1 MANKKINISL
11 GISADLNDFQKKIEK
26 LQSEFDQVKFSDL
39 SSEKISKVFDNI
51 QSRLKKLQELT
62 DKSPSLLGKTD
73 YKQAEKE
80 VGNLQTDISKLVR
93 EIQQL
98 DTASK
103 EGKLK
108 ILPKGEQER
117 LEKLNEATKKYLK
130 TLSQESK
137 RLEDL
142 EKKQNRLKQAKS
154 ALAQLEQT
162 KKSAK
167 SKTPVD
173 DRWLKGKNT
182 QLAKL
187 QETLA
192 VQKQTE
198 EAVQSVYKA
207 QGLKGKK
214 IGDTEVN
221 INGTITSLN
230 KIREEAGETATKIAE
245 MEQRIQQYISKSD
258 LSQLNQDIK
267 TQNDLIGKLEE
278 EIGNL
283 QTDNP
288 TTALKKLKTALEQAG
303 VSMEDI
309 GDLTKKE
316 DIEAWLNNLN
326 TSALEKFRNGL
337 QGVEKATGE
346 VQPELE
352 KMGKAVRDSA
362 DDFDAAERAA
372 QDLSTLKY
380 QLMDFFSVTGAIQLF
395 RRAIQS
401 AFETVK
407 ELDAAMTEIAVVS
420 DFSVNDMWAQLPRFT
435 EQANELGMA
444 IKDTYAATTLYVQ
457 QGLDLDKSMKL
468 ATETLKMAAV
478 AGMDAANATDAMTAA
493 LRGFNMEL
501 DETSAKRINDVY
513 SELAAITASDTQEIS
528 TAMTKTASIAH
539 SVNME
544 FETTAAFLAQGI
556 ETTRE
561 AAETIGTMLKTVIGR
576 FSEVKSLYTEGQ
588 LTGQDEE
595 GETIDVNKVQTALRA
610 AGISM
615 NEFLAGNEGLDQVFL
630 RLSQRWNDLDILTQ
644 RYIATQAAGSRQQS
658 RFIAI
663 MQDYAKTTELV
674 NAAYDSTGSGQRQ
687 FEKTLDSLAAK
698 LTKLKNAW
706 DQFTMGLANNE
717 IIGVA
722 VTLLTDLL
730 TAINGI
736 IDGISGGNGLIKSV
750 VTLGAAFAGLKAG
763 GAIIDKILRTGFIQR
778 KIDAFN
784 GNINS
789 SSTTTTNANSIVQT
803 RTFIQN
809 GKTSAKNWV
818 QGWKSAGGVGGK
830 KDFLVSSFSNSLNKV
845 GQSFSVFS
853 SDIEKNLQNQ
863 VYSGLG
869 DISKG
874 IDKKLLGKD
883 FSELNSLSAQLKLG
897 KISAEDF
904 QNQLVTWGVK
914 EQEAAKITKDYTNQI
929 ALQQEKMQSLSQTG
943 MALGMSFTILG
954 GVISSVIPGAEEF
967 GKVLQTVGA
976 ALMGISMALPV
987 VEKGITWLSGVSGVA
1002 SKTLNIYVAAF
1013 AAIVAAVVAIVSLI
1027 KKNSPEAQLEKASK
1041 ATEKAKEMA
1050 EGTAQAYDDLLSKKS
1065 EFDKLTTSLETLT
1078 QGTLEWRKA
1087 LAEANNEVINLQK
1100 EFPELEVSV
1109 DKATGQLKIDN
1120 WADVLEAQ
1128 AERVEATNKQLT
1140 MAQINE
1146 NNKRLELTKKGIRS
1160 DKELTPDEKASKQEA
1175 EKMKTESTNVA
1186 LISSLISKYQ
1196 TKANEGILQNLAE
1209 TIFKDMTYEVEVK
1222 DARANGSNKS
1232 KVNTA
1237 HKETRTSNVY
1247 ESKVNAEANKA
1258 VNSLSASQRKTKA
1271 EEVFGKDAIANM
1283 KDEEIKSALR
1293 DYEKGVAIENITK
1306 KVANLTPNQ
1315 QELLNRIQGT
1325 YTGTK
1330 SGWNTAKEKIFSDE
1344 DAKIIQDI
1352 LGLDNIQAVFDMAK
1366 SGTEAISANIK
1377 DIETQFNELGED
1389 YSGSFL
1395 DQFSADNL
1403 SNIAS
1408 QVDEMSIKNAKAYL
1422 DAYSEALDGVKK
1434 EDKARLDNYLSSID
1448 LSDAVQVFDAK
1459 EFMKN
1464 LGMDETQIEKFWAT
1478 ANAAVE
1484 PYITSLEQV
1493 QSLNERI
1500 SKLGEVR
1507 NLVENGEKTFSS
1519 SNKESLVSAGFA
1531 DSDFLQTGIDEWTYI
1546 GKDNNDLLRQINE
1559 KVAQIGEHIVGN
1571 LQDSVER
1578 GKAYGTIIENNDKL
1592 GKNLAT
1598 LAENGYEGTSFK
1610 SYELKGMAELLGIAV
1625 ENLSDEGIAKKLID
1639 AYNMYK
1645 NLGENE
1651 EAVRK
1656 ELVNNASRQYDLTG
1670 DFGTF
1675 TGDLTTDEQDKII
1688 TAQLNKYNGAME
1700 YYNKLVEEANYEGE
1714 HLSVQLA
1721 DQAIQLFKLQ
1731 NQYKKTAGSID
1742 NYKDVLLQGESAGTD
1757 YYNALATTKTEL
1769 STLFNVDKKLITD
1782 DFIQQYT
1789 QDIYNLAE
1797 GGEVGTQAFQN
1808 LWEAMKQ
1815 IKLDSMVEGLD
1826 FFIKDGKDVID
1837 DFSNWIEGLDPT
1849 IGIGT
1854 ELSTEGL
1861 ESGLVLLA
1869 QQAYNAGKDVQTAL
1883 APAIAMLEELTGT
1896 KINVQYEEEEFD
1908 SGGRYIS
1915 AKSME
1920 GLLAQGW
1927 HVGKGGKL
1935 VRTKAITA
1943 VSASKA
1949 GSPYDKFVAP
1959 SVSSSGKSSSS
1970 GSSGSSGSEKKES
1983 TWENPYDKLYN
1994 LTEEINEALRRREKL
2009 EKEYDRILERRGSTF
2024 RELRKNYNAQLQSL
2038 QKEIALQNQLRAGRL
2053 AQLNALSSE
2062 TYKGQDSDGN
2072 ELIKSFADWGVTKY
2086 GSYNPNTGLLKIDW
2100 DAIDAVK
2107 DENLGSA
2114 IEAYISRLEEL
2125 QGQIEDIDT
2134 QIEDFKDKVTE
2145 LQKEGMQ
2152 DYLDFEQKVYDA
2164 IVNQQ
2169 QQLIDN
2175 YQDLSDKINDSN
2187 SKILDSIQRSIDLQR
2202 QIRDNT
2208 KTEEDINEKE
2218 ARLAYL
2224 RQDTSNGNLLEIKQ
2238 LEEELADDRQN
2249 YEDNLIDQQLERL
2262 TQQNDDAQT
2271 ARERQI
2277 DLMQKQLDYAS
2288 KNGDFWNQ
2296 TYDLLTSAFTES
2308 GEINLASQVW
2318 ELLKKD
2324 EGWKG
2329 MSKFGQLNW
2338 QEEISKAILAAS
2350 HGYANWNMY
2359 KAKEIDKNLVT
2370 SNGISLHYNGSN
2382 WVDSKGNIYNGVDYD
2397 SKIGGFTYSGMTKA
2411 PTPSGGGS
2419 SSSSGGRGAFSIGSR
2434 VKADPNA
2441 IIYADSYGGGG
2452 GSQYYRNDPIYTILD
2467 ENNGYYLTRYH
2478 GVSGGYTGWFRKKD
2492 LTPYKTGGIADFT
2505 GPAWLDGTKSNP
2517 ELILNARDTENF
2529 IALKDIL
2536 SSIMDRKGLQ
2546 NNTQSVGD
2554 MYFNIDINVDEI
2566 SNDYDVE
2573 DLSKKI
2579 KQELTDSAMYRNVN
2593 LVNFIR

>member
-182 QLAKL
+182 QLAKKR
-187 QETLA
+187 ETLA
-192 VQKQTE
+192 IQEQTE
-198 EAVQSVYKA
+198 EAVKSIYKA

-221 INGTITSLN
+221 INGTVTSLN
-230 KIREEAGETATKIAE
+230 KIREEAGKTATEIVE
-245 MEQRIQQYISKSD
+245 MEQKIQQYISKSD
-258 LSQLNQDIK
+258 FSQLNQDIK
-267 TQNDLIGKLEE
+267 TQNDLIAKLEE
-278 EIGNL
+278 EIGKL
-283 QTDNP
+283 KTDNP
-288 TTALKKLKTALEQAG
+288 TTALKELKTALEQAG

-316 DIEAWLNNLN
+316 DIEAWLSNLN

-610 AGISM
+610 AGVSM

-674 NAAYDSTGSGQRQ
+674 NAAYNSTGSGQRQ
-687 FEKTLDSLAAK
+687 FEKTLDSLASK

-717 IIGVA
+717 IIGAA

-750 VTLGAAFAGLKAG
+750 ITLGAAFAGIQTG
-763 GAIIDKILRTGFIQR
+763 GAIMDKILRTGFIQR

-869 DISKG
+869 DISRG

-897 KISAEDF
+897 KISAGDF

-954 GVISSVIPGAEEF
+954 GVISSAIPEAEEF

-976 ALMGISMALPV
+976 ALMGISMALPA
-987 VEKGITWLSGVSGVA
+987 VEKGITWLSGVSGIA

-1027 KKNSPEAQLEKASK
+1027 KKNSPEAQLEKAFK

-1050 EGTAQAYDDLLSKKS
+1050 EGATQAYDDLLSKKS

-1087 LAEANNEVINLQK
+1087 LAEANNEVLNLQK

-1120 WADVLEAQ
+1120 WGDVLKAQ
-1128 AERVEATNKQLT
+1128 AERIEATNKQLA

-1146 NNKRLELTKKGIRS
+1146 NNAQLAVTKKNISNNSDLTAEQKVSQREVEQLKTETNNMALIDSIISKYKTDKNKDYLENFGELLTKEVTYDTYKYNSKGEKTISGEKTENVFEKTIKNRANKIINEKSTDEQKEYAEQIFGKEAVDNMKDSEEIKNAILNYEKANQVEKLTEKILSYSEEDQKAFQVLQGSFSGKVSDWGDGSDYLSLSNEQLKRFQEDLNLESTDAVNALLNAGRNQISDTIDKAARSFTNLGFNDNFIDQFSLDNLSSISSQISEMSNASAKEYLKAFNEAVNNTGLQKEEKKRLE
-1160 DKELTPDEKASKQEA
+1160 
-1175 EKMKTESTNVA
+1175 
-1186 LISSLISKYQ
+1186 
-1196 TKANEGILQNLAE
+1196 
-1209 TIFKDMTYEVEVK
+1209 
-1222 DARANGSNKS
+1222 
-1232 KVNTA
+1232 
-1237 HKETRTSNVY
+1237 
-1247 ESKVNAEANKA
+1247 
-1258 VNSLSASQRKTKA
+1258 
-1271 EEVFGKDAIANM
+1271 
-1283 KDEEIKSALR
+1283 
-1293 DYEKGVAIENITK
+1293 
-1306 KVANLTPNQ
+1306 
-1315 QELLNRIQGT
+1315 
-1325 YTGTK
+1325 
-1330 SGWNTAKEKIFSDE
+1330 
-1344 DAKIIQDI
+1344 
-1352 LGLDNIQAVFDMAK
+1352 
-1366 SGTEAISANIK
+1366 
-1377 DIETQFNELGED
+1377 
-1389 YSGSFL
+1389 
-1395 DQFSADNL
+1395 
-1403 SNIAS
+1403 
-1408 QVDEMSIKNAKAYL
+1408 
-1422 DAYSEALDGVKK
+1422 
-1434 EDKARLDNYLSSID
+1434 NYLSSID
-1448 LSDAVQVFDAK
+1448 LSDAVQVLDAK

-1464 LGMDETQIEKFWAT
+1464 LGMDETQIAKFWAA
-1478 ANAAVE
+1478 ANTAVE

-1559 KVAQIGEHIVGN
+1559 KVAQIGDHIVGN
-1571 LQDSVER
+1571 LQDSVKK
-1578 GKAYGTIIENNDKL
+1578 GKAYGTIIENNDEL

-1598 LAENGYEGTSFK
+1598 LAENGYEGTSFEPD
-1610 SYELKGMAELLGIAV
+1610 ELKKMAETLGIAV
-1625 ENLSDEGIAKKLID
+1625 DKLSDEGIAKKLID

-1656 ELVNNASRQYDLTG
+1656 ELINNASRQYDLTG
-1670 DFGTF
+1670 NFGTF
-1675 TGDLTTDEQDKII
+1675 TGDLNSEEQEEIM

-1700 YYNKLVEEANYEGE
+1700 YYNQLKEKAGIDSDKFNLK
-1714 HLSVQLA
+1714 LA
-1721 DQAIQLFKLQ
+1721 DEAIQLFKLRK
-1731 NQYKKTAGSID
+1731 QYDKTAESID
-1742 NYKDVLLQGESAGTD
+1742 GYRDALLQGKSAGTD
-1757 YYNALATTKTEL
+1757 YYNALATAKTDL
-1769 STLFNVDKKLITD
+1769 STLFNVDKELITK

-1808 LWEAMKQ
+1808 LQLAFNNLKMDDLKQKVIEAGGQVSSLAKW
-1815 IKLDSMVEGLD
+1815 
-1826 FFIKDGKDVID
+1826 ID
-1837 DFSNWIEGLDPT
+1837 ELKPT
-1849 IGIGT
+1849 
-1854 ELSTEGL
+1854 L
-1861 ESGLVLLA
+1861 E
-1869 QQAYNAGKDVQTAL
+1869 VQTLLDNSALVAGLQQIAVVASRNGQLASEAL
-1883 APAIAMLEELTGT
+1883 APVLKSLEILTGT
-1896 KINVQYEEEEFD
+1896 KISVNYDTSDTKTATNQNEINKY
-1908 SGGRYIS
+1908 
-1915 AKSME
+1915 
-1920 GLLAQGW
+1920 LAQGYSILQQ
-1927 HVGKGGKL
+1927 GFMGGQTY
-1935 VRTKAITA
+1935 TKMGRLKSISYT
-1943 VSASKA
+1943 
-1949 GSPYDKFVAP
+1949 
-1959 SVSSSGKSSSS
+1959 SSTTGGGNLSDFTLPDRSTTGSS

-2100 DAIDAVK
+2100 DAIDSVK
-2107 DENLGSA
+2107 DENLGGA

-2169 QQLIDN
+2169 QQLIDD

-2382 WVDSKGNIYNGVDYD
+2382 WVDSKGNVYNGVDYD

-2452 GSQYYRNDPIYTILD
+2452 GSQYYKNDPIYTILD

-2573 DLSKKI
+2573 NLSKKI
-2579 KQELTDSAMYRNVN
+2579 KQELADSAMYRNVN

>member
-1 MANKKINISL
+1 MADKKINISL

-80 VGNLQTDISKLVR
+80 VGNLQADISKLAR

-142 EKKQNRLKQAKS
+142 EKKQNRLKQAQS

-192 VQKQTE
+192 AQKQTE
-198 EAVQSVYKA
+198 EAVQSIYKA

-230 KIREEAGETATKIAE
+230 KIREKAGETATKIVE
-245 MEQRIQQYISKSD
+245 MEQKIQQYISKSD
-258 LSQLNQDIK
+258 FNQLNQDIK
-267 TQNDLIGKLEE
+267 TQKDLIAKLKE

-303 VSMEDI
+303 ISMEDI

-316 DIEAWLNNLN
+316 DIEAWLSNLN

-337 QGVEKATGE
+337 QGVEKATKE

-352 KMGKAVRDSA
+352 KMGKSVRDSA

-401 AFETVK
+401 ALETVK

-717 IIGVA
+717 IIGAA

-750 VTLGAAFAGLKAG
+750 VTLGAAFAGIQAG
-763 GAIIDKILRTGFIQR
+763 GAIMDKILRTGFIQR

-853 SDIEKNLQNQ
+853 SDMERNLQDQ

-929 ALQQEKMQSLSQTG
+929 ALQQEKMQSLSHTG
-943 MALGMSFTILG
+943 TALGMSFTILG

-987 VEKGITWLSGVSGVA
+987 IEKGITWLSGVLDVVP
-1002 SKTLNIYVAAF
+1002 KTLNIYVAAF

-1050 EGTAQAYDDLLSKKS
+1050 EGASKAYDDLVNKKS
-1065 EFDKLTTSLETLT
+1065 EFDKLNSSLEGLT
-1078 QGTLEWRKA
+1078 QGSLEWKKVLLEINNEILNLKSQFPDLEIAIDKVTGRMSVSNWGDILKKQQEYLQSAQDNLIMTTLEQAKGQLEIDNREIDKNKNLTEEQKKNQKAQKQVSYELSNAIQLKSLSDEKNNRAVSNFANLALQDNLYNKSDNSPYSILEKYKSEGRSELKEKYNTASKRKA
-1087 LAEANNEVINLQK
+1087 RYEELFGIGTAEGKSNAEIKEALINQSVMEKYRNQTEKISKLSDNNQALVSAFSGDYTLRPEEMQKLFETPLSEYDKNSLAEALGITPQQIQGMMETARIEIFKGKKTLYKSFTDKNLDTDWLNGFGYSVIQSLGKQISEMASEEAK
-1100 EFPELEVSV
+1100 EYLG
-1109 DKATGQLKIDN
+1109 TLKDLSN
-1120 WADVLEAQ
+1120 D
-1128 AERVEATNKQLT
+1128 
-1140 MAQINE
+1140 
-1146 NNKRLELTKKGIRS
+1146 ELTFMGTLDLS
-1160 DKELTPDEKASKQEA
+1160 NMS
-1175 EKMKTESTNVA
+1175 N
-1186 LISSLISKYQ
+1186 LIDGMEYLQSL
-1196 TKANEGILQNLAE
+1196 G
-1209 TIFKDMTYEVEVK
+1209 
-1222 DARANGSNKS
+1222 KS
-1232 KVNTA
+1232 
-1237 HKETRTSNVY
+1237 
-1247 ESKVNAEANKA
+1247 
-1258 VNSLSASQRKTKA
+1258 
-1271 EEVFGKDAIANM
+1271 
-1283 KDEEIKSALR
+1283 DEEIKSWWDTAI
-1293 DYEKGVAIENITK
+1293 KG
-1306 KVANLTPNQ
+1306 AN
-1315 QELLNRIQGT
+1315 
-1325 YTGTK
+1325 
-1330 SGWNTAKEKIFSDE
+1330 
-1344 DAKIIQDI
+1344 
-1352 LGLDNIQAVFDMAK
+1352 
-1366 SGTEAISANIK
+1366 
-1377 DIETQFNELGED
+1377 
-1389 YSGSFL
+1389 
-1395 DQFSADNL
+1395 
-1403 SNIAS
+1403 
-1408 QVDEMSIKNAKAYL
+1408 
-1422 DAYSEALDGVKK
+1422 
-1434 EDKARLDNYLSSID
+1434 
-1448 LSDAVQVFDAK
+1448 
-1459 EFMKN
+1459 
-1464 LGMDETQIEKFWAT
+1464 
-1478 ANAAVE
+1478 
-1484 PYITSLEQV
+1484 
-1493 QSLNERI
+1493 
-1500 SKLGEVR
+1500 
-1507 NLVENGEKTFSS
+1507 
-1519 SNKESLVSAGFA
+1519 
-1531 DSDFLQTGIDEWTYI
+1531 TYI
-1546 GKDNNDLLRQINE
+1546 
-1559 KVAQIGEHIVGN
+1559 
-1571 LQDSVER
+1571 
-1578 GKAYGTIIENNDKL
+1578 
-1592 GKNLAT
+1592 
-1598 LAENGYEGTSFK
+1598 K
-1610 SYELKGMAELLGIAV
+1610 S
-1625 ENLSDEGIAKKLID
+1625 
-1639 AYNMYK
+1639 
-1645 NLGENE
+1645 
-1651 EAVRK
+1651 
-1656 ELVNNASRQYDLTG
+1656 
-1670 DFGTF
+1670 
-1675 TGDLTTDEQDKII
+1675 
-1688 TAQLNKYNGAME
+1688 
-1700 YYNKLVEEANYEGE
+1700 VEEASTVTDKLHAKLASADEVESRFTEGSASSE
-1714 HLSVQLA
+1714 DAQAAMQAGVELEGYLSRTANGWQLSEEKA
-1721 DQAIQLFKLQ
+1721 KEASQAIKKNAAEQAQAVKESTEQQIESYEKLV
-1731 NQYKKTAGSID
+1731 GD
-1742 NYKDVLLQGESAGTD
+1742 NNT
-1757 YYNALATTKTEL
+1757 
-1769 STLFNVDKKLITD
+1769 
-1782 DFIQQYT
+1782 
-1789 QDIYNLAE
+1789 
-1797 GGEVGTQAFQN
+1797 EVGILSSF
-1808 LWEAMKQ
+1808 
-1815 IKLDSMVEGLD
+1815 D
-1826 FFIKDGKDVID
+1826 KDK
-1837 DFSNWIEGLDPT
+1837 
-1849 IGIGT
+1849 GT
-1854 ELSTEGL
+1854 Y
-1861 ESGLVLLA
+1861 ESGEIT
-1869 QQAYNAGKDVQTAL
+1869 DVQTATKVANELGL
-1883 APAIAMLEELTGT
+1883 AVQGEKETTEEFIARTQEAYENVASMLNNSSSILQTVTQEAAYASAVSMTAAEAYNSVSNEKGLSVEDKKTVEWAAQNEAVEAGADLSNLQAMQT
-1896 KINVQYEEEEFD
+1896 YLQANNEALKENSEITAMVASQNAKMNLGLGEIMSSYEEWTGLIDESTGLIKVGSVEDAAAFNKLKASANKMLNTSVD
-1908 SGGRYIS
+1908 LSSSFWDNAENITALKEAAEGSEKALGKLQKAAAIDYLQQIDLSGFSKETADLAKAEIQSFTDYLNSIELPKLEVGDTLDDKTFIQKFNDMASVANMSSQQIQEAVKAMGFS
-1915 AKSME
+1915 AKITYAE
-1920 GLLAQGW
+1920 DTRKVPILTTRKTVTKRNLLLGATEWEEQTWQSGEKE
-1927 HVGKGGKL
+1927 VKGKFPVIETL
-1935 VRTKAITA
+1935 T
-1943 VSASKA
+1943 
-1949 GSPYDKFVAP
+1949 
-1959 SVSSSGKSSSS
+1959 SS
-1970 GSSGSSGSEKKES
+1970 GSSGGGISVSNQNSGASNASKGSTGGSSSEKKEP

-2062 TYKGQDSDGN
+2062 TYKGQDSEGN

-2100 DAIDAVK
+2100 DAIDSVK

-2169 QQLIDN
+2169 QQLIDD
-2175 YQDLSDKINDSN
+2175 YQDLSDKINNSN

-2382 WVDSKGNIYNGVDYD
+2382 WVDSKGNVYNGVDYD

-2419 SSSSGGRGAFSIGSR
+2419 SSGSGGSGAFSIGSR

-2452 GSQYYRNDPIYTILD
+2452 GSQYYKNDPIYTILD

-2573 DLSKKI
+2573 NLSKKI

>member
-1 MANKKINISL
+1 MADKKINISL

-162 KKSAK
+162 KKSAE
-167 SKTPVD
+167 SKKPVD
-173 DRWLKGKNT
+173 DRWLKGKKT

-187 QETLA
+187 QETSA
-192 VQKQTE
+192 TQKQTE
-198 EAVQSVYKA
+198 EAVQSIYKA

-221 INGTITSLN
+221 INGTVTSLN
-230 KIREEAGETATKIAE
+230 KIREEAGKTATEIAE

-258 LSQLNQDIK
+258 LNQLNQDIQ
-267 TQNDLIGKLEE
+267 TQKDLIAKLKE

-303 VSMEDI
+303 ISMEDI

-337 QGVEKATGE
+337 QGVEKATKE

-352 KMGKAVRDSA
+352 KMGKSVRDSA

-372 QDLSTLKY
+372 QDFSTLKY

-401 AFETVK
+401 ALETVK

-674 NAAYDSTGSGQRQ
+674 NAAYNSTGSGQRQ

-717 IIGVA
+717 IIGAA

-750 VTLGAAFAGLKAG
+750 VTLGAAFVGLRAGST
-763 GAIIDKILRTGFIQR
+763 IIDKILRTGFIQR

-784 GNINS
+784 GNISS
-789 SSTTTTNANSIVQT
+789 SSTSTTTANNIVQT
-803 RTFIQN
+803 RSFIQN

-853 SDIEKNLQNQ
+853 SDMERNLQDQ

-929 ALQQEKMQSLSQTG
+929 ALQQEKMQSLSHTG
-943 MALGMSFTILG
+943 IALGMSFTILG

-987 VEKGITWLSGVSGVA
+987 VEKGITWLSGVLDVA
-1002 SKTLNIYVAAF
+1002 PKTLNIYVAAF
-1013 AAIVAAVVAIVSLI
+1013 AAIVAAAVAIVSLI

-1050 EGTAQAYDDLLSKKS
+1050 EGATQAYDDLLSKKS

-1146 NNKRLELTKKGIRS
+1146 NNAQLAVTKKNISNNNDLTAEQKVSQREVEQLKTEANNMALIDSIIGKYKTDKNEDYLGNFGELLTKKVTYDTYKYNSKGEKTIS
-1160 DKELTPDEKASKQEA
+1160 GEKTENIFEKAIK
-1175 EKMKTESTNVA
+1175 N
-1186 LISSLISKYQ
+1186 
-1196 TKANEGILQNLAE
+1196 KANKVINEKSADEQKQYAE
-1209 TIFKDMTYEVEVK
+1209 QI
-1222 DARANGSNKS
+1222 
-1232 KVNTA
+1232 
-1237 HKETRTSNVY
+1237 
-1247 ESKVNAEANKA
+1247 
-1258 VNSLSASQRKTKA
+1258 
-1271 EEVFGKDAIANM
+1271 FGKDAVDNM
-1283 KDEEIKSALR
+1283 KDSEEIKNAILN
-1293 DYEKGVAIENITK
+1293 YEKANQVEKLTEKILSYSEEDQKAFQVLQGSFSGKVSDWDSSDYLSLSDEQLKRFQEDLNLENTDA
-1306 KVANLTPNQ
+1306 VNA
-1315 QELLNRIQGT
+1315 LLNAGRNQI
-1325 YTGTK
+1325 
-1330 SGWNTAKEKIFSDE
+1330 SDTI
-1344 DAKIIQDI
+1344 DKATRSFTN
-1352 LGLDNIQAVFDMAK
+1352 LGFDDNFI
-1366 SGTEAISANIK
+1366 
-1377 DIETQFNELGED
+1377 
-1389 YSGSFL
+1389 
-1395 DQFSADNL
+1395 DQFSLDNL
-1403 SNIAS
+1403 SSISS
-1408 QVDEMSIKNAKAYL
+1408 QISEMSNASAKEYLKAFN
-1422 DAYSEALDGVKK
+1422 EAINNTGLQKEEKK
-1434 EDKARLDNYLSSID
+1434 RLENYLSSID
-1448 LSDAVQVFDAK
+1448 LSDAVQVLDAK

-1464 LGMDETQIEKFWAT
+1464 LGMDESQIAKFWAS
-1478 ANAAVE
+1478 ANTAVE

-1531 DSDFLQTGIDEWTYI
+1531 DTDFLQTGIDEWTYV
-1546 GKDNNDLLRQINE
+1546 GKDSNDLLRQINE
-1559 KVAQIGEHIVGN
+1559 KVAQIGDHIVGN
-1571 LQDSVER
+1571 LQDSVEK
-1578 GKAYGTIIENNDKL
+1578 GKAYGTIIENNDEL

-1598 LAENGYEGTSFK
+1598 LAENGYEGTSFEPD
-1610 SYELKGMAELLGIAV
+1610 ELEKMAETLGIAV
-1625 ENLSDEGIAKKLID
+1625 DKLSDEGIANKLID

-1670 DFGTF
+1670 NFGTF
-1675 TGDLTTDEQDKII
+1675 TGDLNPEEQKEIM

-1700 YYNKLVEEANYEGE
+1700 YYNQLKEKAGIDSDKLN
-1714 HLSVQLA
+1714 LKLA
-1721 DQAIQLFKLQ
+1721 DEAIQLFKLRK
-1731 NQYKKTAGSID
+1731 QYDKTAESID
-1742 NYKDVLLQGESAGTD
+1742 GYRDALLQGKSAGTD
-1757 YYNALATTKTEL
+1757 YYNALATAKTDL

-1808 LWEAMKQ
+1808 LQLAFNNLKMDDLKQKVTEAGGQVSSLAKW
-1815 IKLDSMVEGLD
+1815 
-1826 FFIKDGKDVID
+1826 ID
-1837 DFSNWIEGLDPT
+1837 ELKPT
-1849 IGIGT
+1849 
-1854 ELSTEGL
+1854 L
-1861 ESGLVLLA
+1861 E
-1869 QQAYNAGKDVQTAL
+1869 VQTLLDNSALVAGLQQIAVVASRNGQLASEAL
-1883 APAIAMLEELTGT
+1883 APVLKSLEILTGT
-1896 KINVQYEEEEFD
+1896 KISVNYDTSDTKTATNQNEINKY
-1908 SGGRYIS
+1908 
-1915 AKSME
+1915 
-1920 GLLAQGW
+1920 LAQGYSILQQ
-1927 HVGKGGKL
+1927 GFMGGQTY
-1935 VRTKAITA
+1935 TKMGRLKSISYT
-1943 VSASKA
+1943 
-1949 GSPYDKFVAP
+1949 
-1959 SVSSSGKSSSS
+1959 SSTTGGGNLSDFTLPDRSTTGSS

-2062 TYKGQDSDGN
+2062 TYKGQDSEGN

-2100 DAIDAVK
+2100 NAIDAVK

-2169 QQLIDN
+2169 QQLIDE

-2218 ARLAYL
+2218 ARLTYL

-2419 SSSSGGRGAFSIGSR
+2419 SSGSSGSGAFSIGSR

-2573 DLSKKI
+2573 NLSKKI

>member
-1 MANKKINISL
+1 MADKKINISL

-26 LQSEFDQVKFSDL
+26 LQSEFDKVKFSDL

-51 QSRLKKLQELT
+51 QTRLKKLQELT

-98 DTASK
+98 DAASK

-142 EKKQNRLKQAKS
+142 EKKQNRLKQTQS
-154 ALAQLEQT
+154 ALAQLERT

-167 SKTPVD
+167 SKKEVAD
-173 DRWLKGKNT
+173 SYLKGLNT
-182 QLAKL
+182 QLAKK

-192 VQKQTE
+192 AQKQTE
-198 EAVQSVYKA
+198 EAVQSIYKA

-214 IGDTEVN
+214 VGDTEVN
-221 INGTITSLN
+221 INGTVTSLN
-230 KIREEAGETATKIAE
+230 QIRKEAGKTATEIAA
-245 MEQRIQQYISKSD
+245 MEQKIQQYISKSD
-258 LSQLNQDIK
+258 FNQLNQDIQAQK
-267 TQNDLIGKLEE
+267 DLIVKLEE
-278 EIGNL
+278 EIGKL

-288 TTALKKLKTALEQAG
+288 TTALKKLKTALQQAG

-316 DIEAWLNNLN
+316 DIEAWLSNLN
-326 TSALEKFRNGL
+326 TSALEKFRSGL

-352 KMGKAVRDSA
+352 KMGQSVRDSA

-395 RRAIQS
+395 RRVIQS

-407 ELDAAMTEIAVVS
+407 ELDAAMTKIAVVS
-420 DFSVNDMWAQLPRFT
+420 DFSVNDMWGQLPRFT

-501 DETSAKRINDVY
+501 DETSAQRVNDVY

-630 RLSQRWNDLDILTQ
+630 RLSKRWNDLDILTQ

-674 NAAYDSTGSGQRQ
+674 NAAYNSTGSGQKQ
-687 FEKTLDSLAAK
+687 FEKTLDSLASK

-717 IIGVA
+717 IIGAA
-722 VTLLTDLL
+722 VTLLTGLL

-784 GNINS
+784 GNISS
-789 SSTTTTNANSIVQT
+789 SSTSTTTANSIVQT
-803 RTFIQN
+803 RSFIQN
-809 GKTSAKNWV
+809 GKASAKNWI
-818 QGWKSAGGVGGK
+818 QGWKSAGGAGGK

-853 SDIEKNLQNQ
+853 TNMEEDLLKQ
-863 VYSGLG
+863 VYS
-869 DISKG
+869 SKG
-874 IDKKLLGKD
+874 LSYSMADDKVLKSD
-883 FSELNSLSAQLKLG
+883 FSKINSLSAQLKLG
-897 KISAEDF
+897 KINAEDF
-904 QNQLVTWGVK
+904 SNQLRIWGVS
-914 EQEAAKITKDYTNQI
+914 EQDAMKITEDYTNQI
-929 ALQQEKMQSLSQTG
+929 ATQQEKMQSLSQTG

-976 ALMGISMALPV
+976 ALVGISMALPA
-987 VEKGITWLSGVSGVA
+987 VEKGITWLSGVLNVA
-1002 SKTLNIYVAAF
+1002 PKTLNIYVAAF
-1013 AAIVAAVVAIVSLI
+1013 AAAVAAVIAIVALI

-1050 EGTAQAYDDLLSKKS
+1050 EGASKAYDDLLSKKT
-1065 EFDKLTTSLETLT
+1065 EFDKLITSLETLT

-1087 LAEANNEVINLQK
+1087 LAEANNEVISLQK
-1100 EFPELEVSV
+1100 EFPELKVSV

-1128 AERVEATNKQLT
+1128 TERVEATNKQLT

-1146 NNKRLELTKKGIRS
+1146 NNKQLEITKKDIRS
-1160 DKELTPDEKASKQEA
+1160 DKELTSEEKTKKEEA
-1175 EKMKTESTNVA
+1175 EKLKTESTNVA

-1196 TKANEGILQNLAE
+1196 TEANKDILQNLAE
-1209 TIFKDMTYEVEVK
+1209 TIFKDITYKVEVK
-1222 DARANGSNKS
+1222 DTIS
-1232 KVNTA
+1232 KGNNTTPVNTT

-1247 ESKVNAEANKA
+1247 EKKVNADANKA
-1258 VNSLSASQRKTKA
+1258 VNSLSTSQRKTKA
-1271 EEVFGKDAIANM
+1271 EELFGKDAVANM
-1283 KDEEIKSALR
+1283 KDDEIKDALK
-1293 DYEKGVAIENITK
+1293 DYEKGIAIEKITK
-1306 KVANLTPNQ
+1306 QVANLTPDQ

-1330 SGWNTAKEKIFSDE
+1330 SDWSTAKEKTFSDE
-1344 DAKIIQDI
+1344 DAKVIQDI
-1352 LGLDNIQAVFDMAK
+1352 LGLDNTQAVLDMAK
-1366 SGTEAISANIK
+1366 NGTEAISTNIAN
-1377 DIETQFNELGED
+1377 IETQFEKIGED
-1389 YSGSFL
+1389 YTGSFL

-1408 QVDEMSIKNAKAYL
+1408 QVDEMSTKNTRAYL
-1422 DAYSEALDGVKK
+1422 DAYSEALDGVKE
-1434 EDKARLDNYLSSID
+1434 EDRARLDNYLSSID
-1448 LSDAVQVFDAK
+1448 LSDAVQVLDAK

-1478 ANAAVE
+1478 ANAAVK

-1507 NLVENGEKTFSS
+1507 SLVENGEKTFSS

-1531 DSDFLQTGIDEWTYI
+1531 DTDFLQTGIDEWTYI

-1559 KVAQIGEHIVGN
+1559 KVAQIGGHIVEN
-1571 LQDSVER
+1571 LQNSVKKGEEYKKKIDADED
-1578 GKAYGTIIENNDKL
+1578 GSTAKDLKL
-1592 GKNLAT
+1592 
-1598 LAENGYEGTSFK
+1598 LAENGYSGVNYDRKKLEELATTLNIATEG
-1610 SYELKGMAELLGIAV
+1610 
-1625 ENLSDEGIAKKLID
+1625 LSEEGIANKLID
-1639 AYNMYK
+1639 AYNMVA
-1645 NLGENE
+1645 NLADNKD
-1651 EAVRK
+1651 AVKK

-1670 DFGTF
+1670 DFGTY
-1675 TGDLTTDEQDKII
+1675 TGNLTTEEQEDIMK
-1688 TAQLNKYNGAME
+1688 AQLIKNTGAME
-1700 YYNKLVEEANYEGE
+1700 LYNKLKAETNDTSKKLNVE
-1714 HLSVQLA
+1714 LA
-1721 DQAIQLFKLQ
+1721 DEAIQLVKLTDR
-1731 NQYKKTAGSID
+1731 YKVATKKVEDYRDI
-1742 NYKDVLLQGESAGTD
+1742 LIQGESAGTD
-1757 YYNALATTKTEL
+1757 FFAALDNAKSDL
-1769 STLFNVDKKLITD
+1769 STLFNVDKELITE
-1782 DFIQQYT
+1782 DFIQQYA
-1789 QDIYNLAE
+1789 QDIYDLAE

-1808 LWEAMKQ
+1808 LWEAIKQ
-1815 IKLDSMVEGLD
+1815 IKLDSIVEGLD
-1826 FFIKDGKDVID
+1826 FFIEDNKGIID

-1861 ESGLVLLA
+1861 ESGLTLLA
-1869 QQAYNAGKDVQTAL
+1869 QQAYNVGKDVQTAL
-1883 APAIAMLEELTGT
+1883 APVIARLEELTGT
-1896 KINVQYEEEEFD
+1896 KIDIQYEEEEFD

-1935 VRTKAITA
+1935 VRTKAIA
-1943 VSASKA
+1943 AISASKA
-1949 GSPYDKFVAP
+1949 GSPYDKFVVP
-1959 SVSSSGKSSSS
+1959 SRSSSDKGSAG
-1970 GSSGSSGSEKKES
+1970 GSSSEKKES

-2053 AQLNALSSE
+2053 AQLNTLSSE

-2100 DAIDAVK
+2100 DAIDDVK

-2169 QQLIDN
+2169 QQLIDD

-2208 KTEEDINEKE
+2208 QTEEDINEKE
-2218 ARLAYL
+2218 ARLVYL

-2296 TYDLLTSAFTES
+2296 TYEL
-2308 GEINLASQVW
+2308 LASGFSADGNLNQASQLW
-2318 ELLKKD
+2318 NLLQKD

-2350 HGYANWNMY
+2350 QGYANWNMY

-2370 SNGISLHYNGSN
+2370 SDGLSLHYNGSN
-2382 WVDSKGNIYNGVDYD
+2382 WVDNKGNIYSGVDYD

-2419 SSSSGGRGAFSIGSR
+2419 SSGSGGSGAFSIGSR
-2434 VKADPNA
+2434 VKADPDA

-2452 GSQYYRNDPIYTILD
+2452 GSQYYKNDPIYTILD

-2478 GVSGGYTGWFRKKD
+2478 GVSSGYTGWFRKKD
-2492 LTPYKTGGIADFT
+2492 LTAYKTGGIADFT

-2554 MYFNIDINVDEI
+2554 MYFNIDINIDKL

>member
-1 MANKKINISL
+1 MADKKINISL

-142 EKKQNRLKQAKS
+142 EKKQNRLKQAQS
-154 ALAQLEQT
+154 ALTQLEQT
-162 KKSAK
+162 KKSAE
-167 SKTPVD
+167 SKKPVD
-173 DRWLKGKNT
+173 DRWLKGKKT
-182 QLAKL
+182 QLAKM
-187 QETLA
+187 QETSA
-192 VQKQTE
+192 AQKQTE
-198 EAVQSVYKA
+198 EAVQSIYKA

-221 INGTITSLN
+221 INGTVTSLN
-230 KIREEAGETATKIAE
+230 KIREEAGKTATEIAE

-258 LSQLNQDIK
+258 LNQLNQDIQ
-267 TQNDLIGKLEE
+267 TQKDLIAKLKE

-303 VSMEDI
+303 ISMEDI

-337 QGVEKATGE
+337 QGVEKATKE

-352 KMGKAVRDSA
+352 KMGKSVRDSA

-372 QDLSTLKY
+372 QDFSTLKY

-401 AFETVK
+401 ALETVK

-717 IIGVA
+717 IIGAA
-722 VTLLTDLL
+722 VTLLTELL

-750 VTLGAAFAGLKAG
+750 VTLGAAFAGLRAG
-763 GAIIDKILRTGFIQR
+763 NAIIDKILRTGFIQR

-784 GNINS
+784 GNISS
-789 SSTTTTNANSIVQT
+789 SSTSTTTANSIVQT
-803 RTFIQN
+803 RSFIQN

-853 SDIEKNLQNQ
+853 SDMEKNLQNQ

-869 DISKG
+869 DISRG

-883 FSELNSLSAQLKLG
+883 FSELNSLSTQLKLG

-929 ALQQEKMQSLSQTG
+929 ALQQEKMQSLSHTG
-943 MALGMSFTILG
+943 TALGMSFTILG
-954 GVISSVIPGAEEF
+954 GVISSVIPGAEEL

-976 ALMGISMALPV
+976 ALMGISMVLPV

-1013 AAIVAAVVAIVSLI
+1013 AAIVAAVVTIVSLI

-1050 EGTAQAYDDLLSKKS
+1050 EGASKAYDDLVNKKS
-1065 EFDKLTTSLETLT
+1065 EFDKLNSSLEGLTQGSLEWKKVLLEINNEILNLKSQFPDLEIAIDEVTGRMSVSNWGDILKKQQEYLQSAQDNLIMTTLEQAKDQLEIDNREIDKNKNLTEEQKKNQKAQKQVSYELSNAIQLKSLSGEKDNRAVSNFANLALQDNLYNKSNNSPYSILEKYKSEGRSELKEKYNTASKRKARYEELFGIGTAEGKSNAEIKEALINQSVMEKYRNQTEKISKLSDNNQALVSAFSGDYTLRPEEMQKLFETPLSEYDKNSLAEALGITPQQIQGMMETARIEIFKGKKTLYKSFTDKNLDTDWLNGFGYSVIQSLGKQISEMASEEAKEYLETLKDLSNDDLT
-1078 QGTLEWRKA
+1078 FMGTLD
-1087 LAEANNEVINLQK
+1087 LSNMSNL
-1100 EFPELEVSV
+1100 
-1109 DKATGQLKIDN
+1109 IDGMEY
-1120 WADVLEAQ
+1120 LQ
-1128 AERVEATNKQLT
+1128 
-1140 MAQINE
+1140 
-1146 NNKRLELTKKGIRS
+1146 
-1160 DKELTPDEKASKQEA
+1160 
-1175 EKMKTESTNVA
+1175 
-1186 LISSLISKYQ
+1186 SL
-1196 TKANEGILQNLAE
+1196 G
-1209 TIFKDMTYEVEVK
+1209 
-1222 DARANGSNKS
+1222 KS
-1232 KVNTA
+1232 
-1237 HKETRTSNVY
+1237 
-1247 ESKVNAEANKA
+1247 
-1258 VNSLSASQRKTKA
+1258 
-1271 EEVFGKDAIANM
+1271 
-1283 KDEEIKSALR
+1283 DEEIKSWWDTAIKGANTYIKSVEEASTVTDKLHAKLASADEVESR
-1293 DYEKGVAIENITK
+1293 FTEGSASSEDAQAAMQAGVELEGYLSRTANGWQLSEEKAKEASQAIKKNAAEQAQAVKESTEQQIESYKKLVGDNNTEVGILSSFDKDKGTYESGEITDVQTAT
-1306 KVANLTPNQ
+1306 KVAN
-1315 QELLNRIQGT
+1315 ELGLAVQGEKETTEEFIARIQEAYGNIVSMLNNSSSILQAIT
-1325 YTGTK
+1325 QEAAYASAVAMTAAEAYGALYDKDGLSEEDKTTIVWAAQNEAVEAGADLTDLQAMQTLLEENNNRLKENKDIAAAVTSQNAKMNIGLEEIIDSYSDWTPLIDESTGLIK
-1330 SGWNTAKEKIFSDE
+1330 VGAVE
-1344 DAKIIQDI
+1344 DA
-1352 LGLDNIQAVFDMAK
+1352 AA
-1366 SGTEAISANIK
+1366 
-1377 DIETQFNELGED
+1377 FNKLKT
-1389 YSGSFL
+1389 SVNKML
-1395 DQFSADNL
+1395 NT
-1403 SNIAS
+1403 
-1408 QVDEMSIKNAKAYL
+1408 
-1422 DAYSEALDGVKK
+1422 
-1434 EDKARLDNYLSSID
+1434 SID
-1448 LSDAVQVFDAK
+1448 LSDSFWDNA
-1459 EFMKN
+1459 ENISN
-1464 LGMDETQIEKFWAT
+1464 LKAAAEGSIEALGRLQKA
-1478 ANAAVE
+1478 AAVD
-1484 PYITSLEQV
+1484 Y
-1493 QSLNERI
+1493 
-1500 SKLGEVR
+1500 
-1507 NLVENGEKTFSS
+1507 
-1519 SNKESLVSAGFA
+1519 
-1531 DSDFLQTGIDEWTYI
+1531 LQ
-1546 GKDNNDLLRQINE
+1546 
-1559 KVAQIGEHIVGN
+1559 
-1571 LQDSVER
+1571 
-1578 GKAYGTIIENNDKL
+1578 
-1592 GKNLAT
+1592 
-1598 LAENGYEGTSFK
+1598 
-1610 SYELKGMAELLGIAV
+1610 
-1625 ENLSDEGIAKKLID
+1625 
-1639 AYNMYK
+1639 
-1645 NLGENE
+1645 
-1651 EAVRK
+1651 
-1656 ELVNNASRQYDLTG
+1656 
-1670 DFGTF
+1670 
-1675 TGDLTTDEQDKII
+1675 
-1688 TAQLNKYNGAME
+1688 QLN
-1700 YYNKLVEEANYEGE
+1700 
-1714 HLSVQLA
+1714 
-1721 DQAIQLFKLQ
+1721 
-1731 NQYKKTAGSID
+1731 
-1742 NYKDVLLQGESAGTD
+1742 
-1757 YYNALATTKTEL
+1757 
-1769 STLFNVDKKLITD
+1769 
-1782 DFIQQYT
+1782 
-1789 QDIYNLAE
+1789 
-1797 GGEVGTQAFQN
+1797 
-1808 LWEAMKQ
+1808 
-1815 IKLDSMVEGLD
+1815 
-1826 FFIKDGKDVID
+1826 
-1837 DFSNWIEGLDPT
+1837 FSNY
-1849 IGIGT
+1849 GT
-1854 ELSTEGL
+1854 ELKAEA
-1861 ESGLVLLA
+1861 ESGVQSFIDYLNSIELPKLEVGQILDDETFINKFNEMARIANLDSQQIQEAAKAMGFNVEFTMAKQTRKIPKITTTKKVTKRNLLGMA
-1869 QQAYNAGKDVQTAL
+1869 TEWEESSKITGYDSVTDEFPVVKTLTAS
-1883 APAIAMLEELTGT
+1883 G
-1896 KINVQYEEEEFD
+1896 
-1908 SGGRYIS
+1908 SGGGGIS
-1915 AKSME
+1915 TTNSTNA
-1920 GLLAQGW
+1920 
-1927 HVGKGGKL
+1927 
-1935 VRTKAITA
+1935 
-1943 VSASKA
+1943 AST
-1949 GSPYDKFVAP
+1949 
-1959 SVSSSGKSSSS
+1959 
-1970 GSSGSSGSEKKES
+1970 GSSGGSSSSEKKET

-1994 LTEEINEALRRREKL
+1994 LTEEINEALRQREKL
-2009 EKEYDRILERRGSTF
+2009 EREYDRILEHRGSTF
-2024 RELRKNYNAQLQSL
+2024 RELRKNYNSQLQSL

-2169 QQLIDN
+2169 QQLIDD

-2202 QIRDNT
+2202 QIRDNI

-2419 SSSSGGRGAFSIGSR
+2419 SSSSGGSGAFSIGSR

-2452 GSQYYRNDPIYTILD
+2452 GSQYYKNDPIYTILD

-2573 DLSKKI
+2573 NLSKKI

>member
-1 MANKKINISL
+1 MADKKINISL

-26 LQSEFDQVKFSDL
+26 LQSEFDKVKFSDL

-51 QSRLKKLQELT
+51 QTRLKKLQELT

-142 EKKQNRLKQAKS
+142 EKKQNRLKQAQS

-162 KKSAK
+162 QKSAK
-167 SKTPVD
+167 SKREVAD
-173 DRWLKGKNT
+173 SWLKGLNT
-182 QLAKL
+182 QLAKK
-187 QETLA
+187 QEILA
-192 VQKQTE
+192 AQKQTE
-198 EAVQSVYKA
+198 EAVQSIYKA

-221 INGTITSLN
+221 INGTVTSLN
-230 KIREEAGETATKIAE
+230 QIRKEAGETATKIAE
-245 MEQRIQQYISKSD
+245 MEQKIQQYISKSD
-258 LSQLNQDIK
+258 FNQLNQDI
-267 TQNDLIGKLEE
+267 QAQRDLIVKLEE
-278 EIGNL
+278 EIGKL

-316 DIEAWLNNLN
+316 DIEAWLSNLN

-352 KMGKAVRDSA
+352 KMGQSVRDSA

-501 DETSAKRINDVY
+501 DETSAQRVNDVY

-576 FSEVKSLYTEGQ
+576 FSEVKSLYTKGQ

-595 GETIDVNKVQTALRA
+595 GEIIDVNKVQTALRA

-630 RLSQRWNDLDILTQ
+630 RLSKRWNDLDILTQ

-674 NAAYDSTGSGQRQ
+674 NAAYNSTGSGQKQ
-687 FEKTLDSLAAK
+687 FEKTLDSLASK

-717 IIGVA
+717 IIGAA
-722 VTLLTDLL
+722 VTLLTGLL

-784 GNINS
+784 GNISS
-789 SSTTTTNANSIVQT
+789 SSTSTTTANSIVQT
-803 RTFIQN
+803 RSFIQN
-809 GKTSAKNWV
+809 GKASAKNWI

-830 KDFLVSSFSNSLNKV
+830 KDFLVGSFNNSLNKV

-869 DISKG
+869 DISRG

-943 MALGMSFTILG
+943 MALGMSLTILG
-954 GVISSVIPGAEEF
+954 GVISSAIPEAEKF
-967 GKVLQTVGA
+967 GKVLQIVGA

-987 VEKGITWLSGVSGVA
+987 VEKGITWLSGVLNVA

-1013 AAIVAAVVAIVSLI
+1013 AAVVTAVIVIATLI

-1050 EGTAQAYDDLLSKKS
+1050 ESASKAYDDLVSKKT

-1120 WADVLEAQ
+1120 WGDILEAQ
-1128 AERVEATNKQLT
+1128 TERVEATNKRLT
-1140 MAQINE
+1140 MAQVNE
-1146 NNKRLELTKKGIRS
+1146 NNKQLDDTKKSISNNENLTIDQKESQKQLEQTRTESNNLALINSLISNYKTDENKAYLENFGDLLTKKVTYDTYSYNTKG
-1160 DKELTPDEKASKQEA
+1160 EK
-1175 EKMKTESTNVA
+1175 V
-1186 LISSLISKYQ
+1186 ISGETTADIFGNAINAKA
-1196 TKANEGILQNLAE
+1196 TKIINE
-1209 TIFKDMTYEVEVK
+1209 
-1222 DARANGSNKS
+1222 KS
-1232 KVNTA
+1232 K
-1237 HKETRTSNVY
+1237 KEQKKY
-1247 ESKVNAEANKA
+1247 AEQ
-1258 VNSLSASQRKTKA
+1258 L
-1271 EEVFGKDAIANM
+1271 FGKEAIAKLNE
-1283 KDEEIKSALR
+1283 DEIKEAILN
-1293 DYEKGVAIENITK
+1293 YEKGNQIENLTK
-1306 KVANLTPNQ
+1306 EILSYNEEDQKAFQVLQGSFSGTISEWNNADYLSLPDEQIAKFREVLNLGSD
-1315 QELLNRIQGT
+1315 EAVYALLNEGRLQ
-1325 YTGTK
+1325 
-1330 SGWNTAKEKIFSDE
+1330 
-1344 DAKIIQDI
+1344 IQDTI
-1352 LGLDNIQAVFDMAK
+1352 DNATNDFTKLGFSSDFI
-1366 SGTEAISANIK
+1366 
-1377 DIETQFNELGED
+1377 
-1389 YSGSFL
+1389 
-1395 DQFSADNL
+1395 DQFSLDNL
-1403 SNIAS
+1403 SNISS
-1408 QVDEMSIKNAKAYL
+1408 QINKMSDEDAQKYL
-1422 DAYSEALDGVKK
+1422 TAFSEALNNKDLQDEEKK
-1434 EDKARLDNYLSSID
+1434 RLESYLSSID
-1448 LSDAVQVFDAK
+1448 LSDAVQVLDAK
-1459 EFMKN
+1459 DFMKN
-1464 LGMDETQIEKFWAT
+1464 LGMDESQIAKFWAK
-1478 ANAAVE
+1478 ANSAVK

-1507 NLVENGEKTFSS
+1507 SLVENGEKTFNS
-1519 SNKESLVSAGFA
+1519 SNKESLVSVGFN

-1546 GKDNNDLLRQINE
+1546 GRDSNDLLRQIDE
-1559 KVAQIGEHIVGN
+1559 KVGQIGETIVGG
-1571 LQDSVER
+1571 LEDSIEAGER
-1578 GKAYGTIIENNDKL
+1578 YQPIIEANQQLKDDLELLK
-1592 GKNLAT
+1592 
-1598 LAENGYEGTSFK
+1598 ENGLEGTTFEEK
-1610 SYELKGMAELLGIAV
+1610 DGKRLKEMAEQLGIDIT
-1625 ENLSDEGIAKKLID
+1625 NLSVEGIANKLID
-1639 AYNMYK
+1639 AIKMAD
-1645 NLGENE
+1645 NLASNK
-1651 EAVRK
+1651 EAVQS
-1656 ELVNNASRQYDLTG
+1656 EQLNAASRQYDLTG
-1670 DFGTF
+1670 NFGIF
-1675 TGDLTTDEQDKII
+1675 TGKLTEDEQITI
-1688 TAQLNKYNGAME
+1688 MTAQLNKYNGAME
-1700 YYNKLVEEANYEGE
+1700 YYNQLKDKAGVDSDKFNLKLANEA
-1714 HLSVQLA
+1714 V
-1721 DQAIQLFKLQ
+1721 QLFKLRK
-1731 NQYKKTAGSID
+1731 QYDKTAGSID
-1742 NYKDVLLQGESAGTD
+1742 NYKDALLQGESAGTD
-1757 YYNALATTKTEL
+1757 YYNALASAKTDL
-1769 STLFNVDKKLITD
+1769 STLFNVDKRLITD
-1782 DFIQQYT
+1782 DFIQQYA

-1797 GGEVGTQAFQN
+1797 GGEVGTQAMQN
-1808 LWEAMKQ
+1808 LQLAFNNLKMDDLKQKVVEAGGQVSSLAKW
-1815 IKLDSMVEGLD
+1815 
-1826 FFIKDGKDVID
+1826 ID
-1837 DFSNWIEGLDPT
+1837 ELKPT
-1849 IGIGT
+1849 
-1854 ELSTEGL
+1854 L
-1861 ESGLVLLA
+1861 E
-1869 QQAYNAGKDVQTAL
+1869 VQTLLDDSALVAGLQQIAVVASQNGQLASEAL
-1883 APAIAMLEELTGT
+1883 APVLKSLEILTGT
-1896 KINVQYEEEEFD
+1896 KISVNYDTSDTKTATNQDEINKY
-1908 SGGRYIS
+1908 
-1915 AKSME
+1915 
-1920 GLLAQGW
+1920 LAQGYSILQQ
-1927 HVGKGGKL
+1927 GFMGGQTY
-1935 VRTKAITA
+1935 TKMGRLKSISYT
-1943 VSASKA
+1943 SSMTG
-1949 GSPYDKFVAP
+1949 GSDLSDFTPPDR
-1959 SVSSSGKSSSS
+1959 STT
-1970 GSSGSSGSEKKES
+1970 GSSGSSSSKKKES

-2100 DAIDAVK
+2100 DAIDSVK

-2169 QQLIDN
+2169 QQLIDD

-2208 KTEEDINEKE
+2208 QTEEDINEKE

-2296 TYDLLTSAFTES
+2296 TYEL
-2308 GEINLASQVW
+2308 LASGFSADGNLNQASQLW
-2318 ELLKKD
+2318 NLLQKD

-2350 HGYANWNMY
+2350 QGYANWNMY
-2359 KAKEIDKNLVT
+2359 KAEKVDKSLT
-2370 SNGISLHYNGSN
+2370 MKNGLTLTYDGKN
-2382 WVDSKGNIYNGVDYD
+2382 WKDSSGNIYNGVDYD
-2397 SKIGGFTYSGMTKA
+2397 STIGDFTYTGRTDV
-2411 PTPSGGGS
+2411 TPPKNNSENS
-2419 SSSSGGRGAFSIGSR
+2419 NNSNKKISVGSR
-2434 VKADPNA
+2434 VRANSNSL
-2441 IIYADSYGGGG
+2441 IYADSYGGGG
-2452 GSQYYRNDPIYTILD
+2452 AHQYYANDPIYTVLD

-2478 GVSGGYTGWFRKKD
+2478 KLGSGYTGWFRKKD
-2492 LTPYKTGGIADFT
+2492 LTAYKTGGIADFT
-2505 GPAWLDGTKSNP
+2505 GPAWLDGTKSSP

-2536 SSIMDRKGLQ
+2536 SSVMNKKGLS
-2546 NNTQSVGD
+2546 NNAQSVGD
-2554 MYFNIDINVDEI
+2554 MYFNIDINVDEL

>member
-1 MANKKINISL
+1 MADKKINISL

-108 ILPKGEQER
+108 ILPKGERER

-142 EKKQNRLKQAKS
+142 EKKQSKLKQAQS

-167 SKTPVD
+167 SKKEVAD
-173 DRWLKGKNT
+173 SYLKGINT
-182 QLAKL
+182 QLAKK
-187 QETLA
+187 QEALA
-192 VQKQTE
+192 AQKQTE
-198 EAVQSVYKA
+198 EAVQSIYKA

-221 INGTITSLN
+221 INGTVTSLN
-230 KIREEAGETATKIAE
+230 KIREEAGKTATEIAA
-245 MEQRIQQYISKSD
+245 MEQKIQQYISKSD
-258 LSQLNQDIK
+258 FNQLNQDIQAQK
-267 TQNDLIGKLEE
+267 DLIVKLEE
-278 EIGNL
+278 EIGKL

-316 DIEAWLNNLN
+316 DIEAWLSNLN

-352 KMGKAVRDSA
+352 KMGKSVRDSA

-674 NAAYDSTGSGQRQ
+674 NAAYNSTGSGQRQ
-687 FEKTLDSLAAK
+687 FEKTLDSLASK

-717 IIGVA
+717 IIGA
-722 VTLLTDLL
+722 VVSLLTELL

-784 GNINS
+784 GNISS
-789 SSTTTTNANSIVQT
+789 SSTSTTTANSVVQT

-809 GKTSAKNWV
+809 GKASAKNWI

-853 SDIEKNLQNQ
+853 SDMEKNLQNQ

-943 MALGMSFTILG
+943 IALGMSFTILG

-987 VEKGITWLSGVSGVA
+987 VEKGITWLSGILDVA
-1002 SKTLNIYVAAF
+1002 PKTLNIYVAAF

-1050 EGTAQAYDDLLSKKS
+1050 EGATQAYDDLLSKKS

-1146 NNKRLELTKKGIRS
+1146 NNKRLELTKKGIRN

-1196 TKANEGILQNLAE
+1196 TKANEDILQNLAE

-1222 DARANGSNKS
+1222 NTRGNGSNKS
-1232 KVNTA
+1232 KANTT

-1271 EEVFGKDAIANM
+1271 EGIFGKDAVANM
-1283 KDEEIKSALR
+1283 KDEEIKSVLR
-1293 DYEKGVAIENITK
+1293 DYEKGIAIENITK
-1306 KVANLTPNQ
+1306 QVANLTPNQ

-1330 SGWNTAKEKIFSDE
+1330 GDWKTAQEKIFSDE

-1352 LGLDNIQAVFDMAK
+1352 LGLDNIQAVFDMAE
-1366 SGTEAISANIK
+1366 SGTKAISTNI
-1377 DIETQFNELGED
+1377 DNIEYQFEDFGEK
-1389 YSGSFL
+1389 YTGSFL

-1408 QVDEMSIKNAKAYL
+1408 QVKEMSTESAKAYL
-1422 DAYSEALDGVKK
+1422 DAYSEALNGVEK
-1434 EDKARLDNYLSSID
+1434 EDRTRLDNYLSSID
-1448 LSDAVQVFDAK
+1448 LSDAVQVLDAK

-1478 ANAAVE
+1478 ANTAVE

-1531 DSDFLQTGIDEWTYI
+1531 DSDFLQTGIDEWTYV
-1546 GKDNNDLLRQINE
+1546 GKDSNDLLRQINE

-1571 LQDSVER
+1571 LQDSVEK
-1578 GKAYGTIIENNDKL
+1578 GKEYGTIIENNDKL
-1592 GKNLAT
+1592 GKDLAT

-1610 SYELKGMAELLGIAV
+1610 SAELKEMAGTLGIAV

-1651 EAVRK
+1651 EAVRR

-1670 DFGTF
+1670 DFGTY
-1675 TGDLTTDEQDKII
+1675 TGNLTPKEQQDIME
-1688 TAQLNKYNGAME
+1688 AQLVKNTGAME
-1700 YYNKLVEEANYEGE
+1700 LYNKLKAEANDTSKELNVE
-1714 HLSVQLA
+1714 LA
-1721 DQAIQLFKLQ
+1721 DEAIQLVKLTDH
-1731 NQYKKTAGSID
+1731 YKVAAKKVGD
-1742 NYKDVLLQGESAGTD
+1742 YRDVLIQGESAGTD
-1757 YYNALATTKTEL
+1757 FFAALDNAKSDL

-1808 LWEAMKQ
+1808 LWKAMKQ

-1826 FFIKDGKDVID
+1826 FFIKDGEDVVD

-1849 IGIGT
+1849 IEVGT

-1883 APAIAMLEELTGT
+1883 APAVEMLEELTGT
-1896 KINVQYEEEEFD
+1896 KINIQYEEEEFD

-1943 VSASKA
+1943 VSAFKA
-1949 GSPYDKFVAP
+1949 RSPYNEFVAP
-1959 SVSSSGKSSSS
+1959 SVSGSGKSSSGGG
-1970 GSSGSSGSEKKES
+1970 GSSSEKKET

-2062 TYKGQDSDGN
+2062 TYKGQDSEGN

-2107 DENLGSA
+2107 DENLGGA

-2169 QQLIDN
+2169 QQLIDD

-2382 WVDSKGNIYNGVDYD
+2382 WVDSKGNVYNGVDYD

-2419 SSSSGGRGAFSIGSR
+2419 SSSSGGSGAFSIGSR

-2573 DLSKKI
+2573 NLSKKI

>member
-1 MANKKINISL
+1 MADKKINISL

-51 QSRLKKLQELT
+51 QSRLKKLQELS

-98 DTASK
+98 DTSSK

-108 ILPKGEQER
+108 ILPKGERER

-162 KKSAK
+162 KKSAE
-167 SKTPVD
+167 SKRQVD
-173 DRWLKGKNT
+173 GRWLKGFNT
-182 QLAKL
+182 RLAKL
-187 QETLA
+187 QETSDA
-192 VQKQTE
+192 QKQTE
-198 EAVQSVYKA
+198 EAVQSIYKA

-221 INGTITSLN
+221 INGTVTSLN
-230 KIREEAGETATKIAE
+230 KIREEAGKTATEIAE

-258 LSQLNQDIK
+258 FNQLNQDIQ
-267 TQNDLIGKLEE
+267 TQNNLIAKLEE

-316 DIEAWLNNLN
+316 DIEAWLSNLN

-337 QGVEKATGE
+337 KGVEKATGE

-352 KMGKAVRDSA
+352 KMGKSVRDSA

-501 DETSAKRINDVY
+501 DETSAQRINDVY

-717 IIGVA
+717 IIGGV

-784 GNINS
+784 GNISS
-789 SSTTTTNANSIVQT
+789 SSTSTTTANSIVQT
-803 RTFIQN
+803 RSFIQN

-853 SDIEKNLQNQ
+853 SDMEKNLQNQ

-869 DISKG
+869 DISRG

-943 MALGMSFTILG
+943 TALGMSFTILG
-954 GVISSVIPGAEEF
+954 GVISSVIPGAEEL

-987 VEKGITWLSGVSGVA
+987 VEKGITWLSGVLNVA
-1002 SKTLNIYVAAF
+1002 PKTLNIYVAAF
-1013 AAIVAAVVAIVSLI
+1013 AAIVAAVVTIVSLI

-1050 EGTAQAYDDLLSKKS
+1050 EGATQAYDDLLGKKS

-1146 NNKRLELTKKGIRS
+1146 NNKRLELTKKGIS
-1160 DKELTPDEKASKQEA
+1160 NDKELTPDEKASKKEA

-1196 TKANEGILQNLAE
+1196 TKANEDILQDLAE
-1209 TIFKDMTYEVEVK
+1209 TIFKDITYEVEVK
-1222 DARANGSNKS
+1222 DMKGNGSNKS
-1232 KVNTA
+1232 KANTT

-1271 EEVFGKDAIANM
+1271 EEVFGKDAVANM
-1283 KDEEIKSALR
+1283 KDGEIKDALR
-1293 DYEKGVAIENITK
+1293 DYEKGIAIENITK
-1306 KVANLTPNQ
+1306 QVANLTPNQ

-1344 DAKIIQDI
+1344 DAKVIQDI
-1352 LGLDNIQAVFDMAK
+1352 LGLDNIQAVLDMAE
-1366 SGTEAISANIK
+1366 SGTTAISANI
-1377 DIETQFNELGED
+1377 DNIESQFEDFGEK
-1389 YSGSFL
+1389 YTSSFL

-1408 QVDEMSIKNAKAYL
+1408 QVKEMSTESAKAYL
-1422 DAYSEALDGVKK
+1422 DAYSEALNGVEK
-1434 EDKARLDNYLSSID
+1434 EDRTRLDNYLSSID
-1448 LSDAVQVFDAK
+1448 LSDAVQVLDAK

-1464 LGMDETQIEKFWAT
+1464 LGMDESQIAKFWAA
-1478 ANAAVE
+1478 ANTAVE

-1531 DSDFLQTGIDEWTYI
+1531 DSDFLQTGIDEWTYV

-1571 LQDSVER
+1571 LQDSVEK
-1578 GKAYGTIIENNDKL
+1578 GKAYSTIIENNDKL

-1610 SYELKGMAELLGIAV
+1610 TAELEKMAKSLGIAIDD
-1625 ENLSDEGIAKKLID
+1625 LSDEGIAKKLID

-1651 EAVRK
+1651 GAVRK

-1670 DFGTF
+1670 NFGTF
-1675 TGDLTTDEQDKII
+1675 TGSITEDEQITI
-1688 TAQLNKYNGAME
+1688 MTAQLNKYNGAME
-1700 YYNKLVEEANYEGE
+1700 YYEKLKTEAGE
-1714 HLSVQLA
+1714 TSNDFNLKLA
-1721 DQAIQLFKLQ
+1721 NEAVQLFKLQ
-1731 NQYKKTAGSID
+1731 NQYKKTAESID
-1742 NYKDVLLQGESAGTD
+1742 NYKDALLQGESAGTD
-1757 YYNALATTKTEL
+1757 YYNALATAKTDM

-1797 GGEVGTQAFQN
+1797 GGEVGTQAFNHLRDALLNIQKTE
-1808 LWEAMKQ
+1808 LSQ
-1815 IKLDSMVEGLD
+1815 TLSQYGLEIAD
-1826 FFIKDGKDVID
+1826 Y
-1837 DFSNWIEGLDPT
+1837 SNWIENLDPT
-1849 IGIGT
+1849 LT
-1854 ELSTEGL
+1854 
-1861 ESGLVLLA
+1861 
-1869 QQAYNAGKDVQTAL
+1869 VQTDDTQLKGLLQNVVIAAQAVGKNAEEAL
-1883 APAIAMLEELTGT
+1883 KPVVKYLEAITGT
-1896 KINVQYEEEEFD
+1896 HIEFQWEYEYSGAFESEDAALHAGWEKVGGGIYRHPKALKTVSI
-1908 SGGRYIS
+1908 SGGNGG
-1915 AKSME
+1915 
-1920 GLLAQGW
+1920 GLYNGAFTAPNLSNN
-1927 HVGKGGKL
+1927 GGS
-1935 VRTKAITA
+1935 T
-1943 VSASKA
+1943 
-1949 GSPYDKFVAP
+1949 G
-1959 SVSSSGKSSSS
+1959 
-1970 GSSGSSGSEKKES
+1970 GSSSEKKES
-1983 TWENPYDKLYN
+1983 TWKNPYDKLYN

-2062 TYKGQDSDGN
+2062 TYKGQDSEGN

-2107 DENLGSA
+2107 DENLGGA

-2164 IVNQQ
+2164 LVNQQ
-2169 QQLIDN
+2169 QQLIDD

-2382 WVDSKGNIYNGVDYD
+2382 WVDSKGNVYNGVDYD

-2419 SSSSGGRGAFSIGSR
+2419 SSSSGGSGAFSIGSR

-2536 SSIMDRKGLQ
+2536 SSIMNRKGLQ

-2573 DLSKKI
+2573 NLSKKI

>member
-1 MANKKINISL
+1 MADKKINISF

-26 LQSEFDQVKFSDL
+26 LQSEFDKVKFSDL

-51 QSRLKKLQELT
+51 QTRLKKLQELT

-142 EKKQNRLKQAKS
+142 EKKQNRLKQAQS

-162 KKSAK
+162 QKSAK
-167 SKTPVD
+167 SKREVAD
-173 DRWLKGKNT
+173 SWLKGLNT
-182 QLAKL
+182 QLAKK
-187 QETLA
+187 QEILA
-192 VQKQTE
+192 AQKQTE
-198 EAVQSVYKA
+198 EAVQSIYKA

-221 INGTITSLN
+221 INGTVTSLN
-230 KIREEAGETATKIAE
+230 QIRKEAGETATKIAE
-245 MEQRIQQYISKSD
+245 MEQKIQQYISKSD
-258 LSQLNQDIK
+258 FNQLNQDI
-267 TQNDLIGKLEE
+267 QAQRDLIVKLEE
-278 EIGNL
+278 EIGKL

-316 DIEAWLNNLN
+316 DIEAWLSNLN

-352 KMGKAVRDSA
+352 KMGQSVRDSA

-501 DETSAKRINDVY
+501 DETSAQRVNDVY

-528 TAMTKTASIAH
+528 TAMNKTASIAH

-595 GETIDVNKVQTALRA
+595 GEIIDVNKVQTALRA

-630 RLSQRWNDLDILTQ
+630 RLSKRWNDLDILTQ

-674 NAAYDSTGSGQRQ
+674 NAAYNSTGSGQKQ
-687 FEKTLDSLAAK
+687 FEKTLDSLASK

-717 IIGVA
+717 IIGAA
-722 VTLLTDLL
+722 VTLLTGLL

-784 GNINS
+784 GNISS
-789 SSTTTTNANSIVQT
+789 SSTSTTTANSIVQT
-803 RTFIQN
+803 RSFIQN
-809 GKTSAKNWV
+809 GKASAKNWI

-830 KDFLVSSFSNSLNKV
+830 KDFLVGSFNNSLNKV

-869 DISKG
+869 DISRG

-943 MALGMSFTILG
+943 IALGMSFTILG

-976 ALMGISMALPV
+976 VLVGISMVLPA
-987 VEKGITWLSGVSGVA
+987 VEKGITWLSGVLNVA
-1002 SKTLNIYVAAF
+1002 PKTLNIYVAAF
-1013 AAIVAAVVAIVSLI
+1013 AAAVAAVIAIVALI

-1050 EGTAQAYDDLLSKKS
+1050 EGASKAYDDLLSKKT
-1065 EFDKLTTSLETLT
+1065 EFDKLATSLETLT

-1100 EFPELEVSV
+1100 EFPELKVSV

-1120 WADVLEAQ
+1120 WGDILKVQ
-1128 AERVEATNKQLT
+1128 AERVEATNKQLA

-1146 NNKRLELTKKGIRS
+1146 NNKQLEITKKDIRS
-1160 DKELTPDEKASKQEA
+1160 DKELTSEEKTKKEEA
-1175 EKMKTESTNVA
+1175 EKLKTESTNVA

-1196 TKANEGILQNLAE
+1196 TEANKDILQNLAE
-1209 TIFKDMTYEVEVK
+1209 TIFKDITYKVEVK
-1222 DARANGSNKS
+1222 DTIS
-1232 KVNTA
+1232 KGGNTTPVNTT

-1247 ESKVNAEANKA
+1247 ESKVNADANKA

-1271 EEVFGKDAIANM
+1271 EEVFGKDAVANM
-1283 KDEEIKSALR
+1283 NDEKIKNALK

-1330 SGWNTAKEKIFSDE
+1330 SGWNTAQEKTFSDE
-1344 DAKIIQDI
+1344 DAKVIQDI
-1352 LGLDNIQAVFDMAK
+1352 LGLDNTQDVLDMAE
-1366 SGTEAISANIK
+1366 SGTEVISANIAQ
-1377 DIETQFNELGED
+1377 IESQFTKLGNE
-1389 YSGSFL
+1389 YSGPFL

-1408 QVDEMSIKNAKAYL
+1408 QVKEMSEESAKTYL
-1422 DAYSEALDGVKK
+1422 DAYSEALDGVKE
-1434 EDKARLDNYLSSID
+1434 EDKTRLDNYLSSID
-1448 LSDAVQVFDAK
+1448 LSDAVQVLDAK

-1464 LGMDETQIEKFWAT
+1464 LGMDESQIAKFWAA
-1478 ANAAVE
+1478 ANTAVE

-1507 NLVENGEKTFSS
+1507 NLVENGEKTFNS

-1531 DSDFLQTGIDEWTYI
+1531 DSDFLQTGIDEWTYV
-1546 GKDNNDLLRQINE
+1546 GKDSNDLLRQINE
-1559 KVAQIGEHIVGN
+1559 KVAQIGDHIVGN
-1571 LQDSVER
+1571 LQDSVEK
-1578 GKAYGTIIENNDKL
+1578 GKEYGTIIENNDAL

-1610 SYELKGMAELLGIAV
+1610 SGKLKEMAETLGIAV

-1656 ELVNNASRQYDLTG
+1656 ELINNASRQYDLTG
-1670 DFGTF
+1670 NFGTF
-1675 TGDLTTDEQDKII
+1675 TGDLNSEEQEEIM

-1700 YYNKLVEEANYEGE
+1700 YYNQLKEKAGVDSDKFNLKLANEA
-1714 HLSVQLA
+1714 V
-1721 DQAIQLFKLQ
+1721 QLFKLRK
-1731 NQYKKTAGSID
+1731 QYDKTAESID
-1742 NYKDVLLQGESAGTD
+1742 GYRDALLQGESAGTD
-1757 YYNALATTKTEL
+1757 YYNALATAKTDL
-1769 STLFNVDKKLITD
+1769 STLFNIDKGLITD
-1782 DFIQQYT
+1782 NFIQQYA

-1797 GGEVGTQAFQN
+1797 GGEVGTQAMQN
-1808 LWEAMKQ
+1808 LQLAFNNLKMDDLKQKVVEAGGQVSSLAKW
-1815 IKLDSMVEGLD
+1815 
-1826 FFIKDGKDVID
+1826 ID
-1837 DFSNWIEGLDPT
+1837 ELKPT
-1849 IGIGT
+1849 
-1854 ELSTEGL
+1854 L
-1861 ESGLVLLA
+1861 E
-1869 QQAYNAGKDVQTAL
+1869 VQTLLDNSALVAGLQQIAVEASQNGQLASEAL
-1883 APAIAMLEELTGT
+1883 APVLKSLEILTGT
-1896 KINVQYEEEEFD
+1896 KISVNYDTSDTKV
-1908 SGGRYIS
+1908 
-1915 AKSME
+1915 AKNQDE
-1920 GLLAQGW
+1920 INKYLAQGYSILQQ
-1927 HVGKGGKL
+1927 GFIGGQTY
-1935 VRTKAITA
+1935 TKMGRLKSISYT
-1943 VSASKA
+1943 
-1949 GSPYDKFVAP
+1949 
-1959 SVSSSGKSSSS
+1959 SSTTGGGDLSDFTPPDRSTT

-2100 DAIDAVK
+2100 DAIDDVK

-2169 QQLIDN
+2169 QQLIDD

-2208 KTEEDINEKE
+2208 QTEEDINEKE

-2296 TYDLLTSAFTES
+2296 TYEL
-2308 GEINLASQVW
+2308 LASGFSADGNLNQASQLW
-2318 ELLKKD
+2318 NLLQKD

-2350 HGYANWNMY
+2350 QGYANWNMY
-2359 KAKEIDKNLVT
+2359 KAEKVDKSLT
-2370 SNGISLHYNGSN
+2370 MKNGLTLTYDGKN
-2382 WVDSKGNIYNGVDYD
+2382 WKDSSGNIYNGVDYD
-2397 SKIGGFTYSGMTKA
+2397 STIGDFTYTGRTDV
-2411 PTPSGGGS
+2411 TPPKNNSENS
-2419 SSSSGGRGAFSIGSR
+2419 NNSNKKISVGSR
-2434 VKADPNA
+2434 VRANSNSL
-2441 IIYADSYGGGG
+2441 IYADSYGGGG
-2452 GSQYYRNDPIYTILD
+2452 AHQYYANDPIYTVLD

-2478 GVSGGYTGWFRKKD
+2478 KLGSGYTGWFRKKD
-2492 LTPYKTGGIADFT
+2492 LTAYKTGGIADFT
-2505 GPAWLDGTKSNP
+2505 GPAWLDGTKSSP

-2536 SSIMDRKGLQ
+2536 SSVMNKKGLF
-2546 NNTQSVGD
+2546 NNAQSVGD
-2554 MYFNIDINVDEI
+2554 MYFNIDINVDEL

>member
-1 MANKKINISL
+1 MADKKINISL
-11 GISADLNDFQKKIEK
+11 GISADLNNFQKKIEK
-26 LQSEFDQVKFSDL
+26 LQSEFDKVKFSDL

-51 QSRLKKLQELT
+51 QTRLKKLQELT

-142 EKKQNRLKQAKS
+142 EKRQNKLKQAQS
-154 ALAQLEQT
+154 ALVQLEQT

-167 SKTPVD
+167 SKKEVAD
-173 DRWLKGKNT
+173 SYLKGLNT
-182 QLAKL
+182 QLAKK

-192 VQKQTE
+192 AQKQTE
-198 EAVQSVYKA
+198 EAVQSIYKV

-214 IGDTEVN
+214 VGDTEVN
-221 INGTITSLN
+221 INGTVTSLN
-230 KIREEAGETATKIAE
+230 QIRKEAGKTATEIAE

-258 LSQLNQDIK
+258 FNQLNQDI
-267 TQNDLIGKLEE
+267 QAQRDLIVKLEE
-278 EIGNL
+278 EIGKL

-288 TTALKKLKTALEQAG
+288 TTALKKLKTALQQAG

-316 DIEAWLNNLN
+316 DIEAWLSNLN
-326 TSALEKFRNGL
+326 TSALEKFRSGL

-352 KMGKAVRDSA
+352 KMGQSVRDSA

-420 DFSVNDMWAQLPRFT
+420 DFSVNDMWGQLPRFT

-501 DETSAKRINDVY
+501 DETSAQRVNDVY

-630 RLSQRWNDLDILTQ
+630 RLSKRWNDLDILTQ

-674 NAAYDSTGSGQRQ
+674 NAAYNSTGSGQKQ
-687 FEKTLDSLAAK
+687 FEKTLDSLASK

-717 IIGVA
+717 IIGAA
-722 VTLLTDLL
+722 VTLLTGLL

-789 SSTTTTNANSIVQT
+789 SSTSTTTANSIVQT
-803 RTFIQN
+803 RSFIQN
-809 GKTSAKNWV
+809 GKASAKNWI
-818 QGWKSAGGVGGK
+818 QGWKSAGGAGGK
-830 KDFLVSSFSNSLNKV
+830 KDFLVSSFNNSLNKV
-845 GQSFSVFS
+845 RQSFSVFS
-853 SDIEKNLQNQ
+853 TNMEKDLLKQ
-863 VYSGLG
+863 VYS
-869 DISKG
+869 SKG
-874 IDKKLLGKD
+874 LSYSMADDKILKSD
-883 FSELNSLSAQLKLG
+883 FSKINSLSAQLKLG
-897 KISAEDF
+897 KINAGDF
-904 QNQLVTWGVK
+904 SNQLRIWGVS
-914 EQEAAKITKDYTNQI
+914 EQDAMKITEDYTNQI
-929 ALQQEKMQSLSQTG
+929 ATQQEKMQSLSQTG
-943 MALGMSFTILG
+943 IALGMSFTILG

-976 ALMGISMALPV
+976 ALMGISLALPA
-987 VEKGITWLSGVSGVA
+987 VEKGITWLSGVLSVA
-1002 SKTLNIYVAAF
+1002 PKTLNIYVAAF
-1013 AAIVAAVVAIVSLI
+1013 AAVVAAVIAIVSLI
-1027 KKNSPEAQLEKASK
+1027 KKNSPEAQLEKAAKATKKAQTAADEASK
-1041 ATEKAKEMA
+1041 A
-1050 EGTAQAYDDLLSKKS
+1050 YDELTSKK
-1065 EFDKLTTSLETLT
+1065 ENLDKLNTSLETLT
-1078 QGTLEWRKA
+1078 QGSLEWKKA
-1087 LAEANNEVINLQK
+1087 LLGVNNEILNLKSQ
-1100 EFPELEVSV
+1100 FPELEIAV
-1109 DKATGQLKIDN
+1109 DEATGKMSVSNWGDILKKQQEYLQSAQDNLIMTTLKQNKRQLEDDEQEIQNNKDLTEEQKKNQIEYKQASYALSNKVQLQSLTAGGKNEAVSSFANLALKDNLYDKDKDEHYSILDKYRSNAESSIDTKYNSKAKRKTRYEELYGVGSAENKDDSEIKEALINQSTMEQYRNQAEKISRLSDTNQTLVSAFSGNYTLNPEEMKKLLSTNISEEDKKAIAEALGVTPEQIKGMMGNARIEVVKGIKTLYKPFADKKIDTN
-1120 WADVLEAQ
+1120 LLSDLSYSQIQVLGD
-1128 AERVEATNKQLT
+1128 
-1140 MAQINE
+1140 QIGE
-1146 NNKRLELTKKGIRS
+1146 
-1160 DKELTPDEKASKQEA
+1160 
-1175 EKMKTESTNVA
+1175 M
-1186 LISSLISKYQ
+1186 
-1196 TKANEGILQNLAE
+1196 
-1209 TIFKDMTYEVEVK
+1209 
-1222 DARANGSNKS
+1222 
-1232 KVNTA
+1232 
-1237 HKETRTSNVY
+1237 
-1247 ESKVNAEANKA
+1247 
-1258 VNSLSASQRKTKA
+1258 
-1271 EEVFGKDAIANM
+1271 
-1283 KDEEIKSALR
+1283 
-1293 DYEKGVAIENITK
+1293 
-1306 KVANLTPNQ
+1306 
-1315 QELLNRIQGT
+1315 
-1325 YTGTK
+1325 
-1330 SGWNTAKEKIFSDE
+1330 SDE
-1344 DAKIIQDI
+1344 NATKYIEAF
-1352 LGLDNIQAVFDMAK
+1352 N
-1366 SGTEAISANIK
+1366 EAISDSK
-1377 DIETQFNELGED
+1377 LGENEQKQ
-1389 YSGSFL
+1389 L
-1395 DQFSADNL
+1395 
-1403 SNIAS
+1403 
-1408 QVDEMSIKNAKAYL
+1408 K
-1422 DAYSEALDGVKK
+1422 
-1434 EDKARLDNYLSSID
+1434 NYLSSID
-1448 LSDAVQVFDAK
+1448 LSDAVQVLDAK

-1478 ANAAVE
+1478 ANAAVK

-1507 NLVENGEKTFSS
+1507 SLVENGEKTFSS
-1519 SNKESLVSAGFA
+1519 SDKESLVSTGFA

-1546 GKDNNDLLRQINE
+1546 GKDNNDLLRQIDE
-1559 KVAQIGEHIVGN
+1559 KVGQIGETIVGG
-1571 LQDSVER
+1571 LQESI
-1578 GKAYGTIIENNDKL
+1578 KAGEKYQPIIEADKEL
-1592 GKNLAT
+1592 KDDLE
-1598 LAENGYEGTSFK
+1598 LLKENGLEGTTFGEDDGK
-1610 SYELKGMAELLGIAV
+1610 RLKEMADQLGIDTT
-1625 ENLSDEGIAKKLID
+1625 NLSVEGIANKLID
-1639 AYNMYK
+1639 AIKMVD
-1645 NLGENE
+1645 NLASNK
-1651 EAVRK
+1651 EAAQSEK
-1656 ELVNNASRQYDLTG
+1656 LNAASRQYDLTG
-1670 DFGTF
+1670 NFGTF
-1675 TGDLTTDEQDKII
+1675 TGSLDEDEQITI
-1688 TAQLNKYNGAME
+1688 MTAQLNKYNGAME
-1700 YYNKLVEEANYEGE
+1700 YYNQLKEKAGVDSDKFNLK
-1714 HLSVQLA
+1714 LA
-1721 DQAIQLFKLQ
+1721 DEAVQLFKLQ
-1731 NQYKKTAGSID
+1731 NQYKKTAKSID
-1742 NYKDVLLQGESAGTD
+1742 NYKDALLQGESAGTD
-1757 YYNALATTKTEL
+1757 YYNALATAKTDL
-1769 STLFNVDKKLITD
+1769 STLFNIDKGLITD
-1782 DFIQQYT
+1782 NFIQQYA

-1797 GGEVGTQAFQN
+1797 GGEVGTQAFNN
-1808 LWEAMKQ
+1808 LREALKQLSFNNLKNQLQQAGVDISNFANWIDEFDPTLEVKTLIDTSGIVSAFNQVINWASVSQKEAMA
-1815 IKLDSMVEGLD
+1815 KLLPL
-1826 FFIKDGKDVID
+1826 GK
-1837 DFSNWIEGLDPT
+1837 L
-1849 IGIGT
+1849 
-1854 ELSTEGL
+1854 L
-1861 ESGLVLLA
+1861 E
-1869 QQAYNAGKDVQTAL
+1869 Q
-1883 APAIAMLEELTGT
+1883 LTGT
-1896 KINVQYEEEEFD
+1896 KISFEYEYEYGTTKNAVPPGVEVL
-1908 SGGRYIS
+1908 GGFGSTTYYRKIT
-1915 AKSME
+1915 
-1920 GLLAQGW
+1920 GI
-1927 HVGKGGKL
+1927 
-1935 VRTKAITA
+1935 KAINYSSDIDVEDFTA
-1943 VSASKA
+1943 PPLS
-1949 GSPYDKFVAP
+1949 SP
-1959 SVSSSGKSSSS
+1959 SSD
-1970 GSSGSSGSEKKES
+1970 SSGSSGSEKKES

-2024 RELRKNYNAQLQSL
+2024 RELRKNYNSQLQSL

-2100 DAIDAVK
+2100 DAIDSVK

-2169 QQLIDN
+2169 QQLIDD

-2208 KTEEDINEKE
+2208 QTEEDINEKE

-2296 TYDLLTSAFTES
+2296 TYEL
-2308 GEINLASQVW
+2308 LASGFSADGNLNQASQLW
-2318 ELLKKD
+2318 NLLQKD

-2350 HGYANWNMY
+2350 QGYANWNMY
-2359 KAKEIDKNLVT
+2359 KAEKVDKSLT
-2370 SNGISLHYNGSN
+2370 MKNGLTLTYDGKN
-2382 WVDSKGNIYNGVDYD
+2382 WKDSSGNIYNGVDYD
-2397 SKIGGFTYSGMTKA
+2397 STIGDFTYTGRTDVTPPKNNSGNSNNSNKKI
-2411 PTPSGGGS
+2411 SV
-2419 SSSSGGRGAFSIGSR
+2419 GSR
-2434 VKADPNA
+2434 VRANSNSL
-2441 IIYADSYGGGG
+2441 IYADSYGGGG
-2452 GSQYYRNDPIYTILD
+2452 AHQYYANDPIYTVLD

-2478 GVSGGYTGWFRKKD
+2478 KLGSGYTGWFRKQD
-2492 LTPYKTGGIADFT
+2492 LTAYKTGGIADFT
-2505 GPAWLDGTKSNP
+2505 GPAWLDGTKSSP

-2536 SSIMDRKGLQ
+2536 SSVMNKKGLS

-2554 MYFNIDINVDEI
+2554 MYFNIDINVDEL

>member
-51 QSRLKKLQELT
+51 QSRLKKLQELS

-198 EAVQSVYKA
+198 EAVQSIYKA

-303 VSMEDI
+303 ISMEDI

-316 DIEAWLNNLN
+316 DIEAWLSNLN

-352 KMGKAVRDSA
+352 KMSKSVRDSA

-717 IIGVA
+717 IIGAA

-845 GQSFSVFS
+845 GQSFLVFS
-853 SDIEKNLQNQ
+853 SDMERNLQDQ

-943 MALGMSFTILG
+943 MALGMSFIILG

-987 VEKGITWLSGVSGVA
+987 VEKGITWLSGILDVA
-1002 SKTLNIYVAAF
+1002 PKTLNIYVAAF

-1041 ATEKAKEMA
+1041 ATEKAQ
-1050 EGTAQAYDDLLSKKS
+1050 TAADEASKAYDELTSKK
-1065 EFDKLTTSLETLT
+1065 ENLDKLNTSLETLT
-1078 QGTLEWRKA
+1078 QGSLEWKKA
-1087 LAEANNEVINLQK
+1087 LLEVNNEILNLKSQ
-1100 EFPELEVSV
+1100 FPELEIAV
-1109 DKATGQLKIDN
+1109 DEATGKMSVSNWGDILKKQQEYLQSAQDNLIMTTLKQNKRQLEADEQEIQNNKDLTEEQKKNQIEYKQASYALSNKAQLQSLTAGGKNDAVSNFANLALKDNLYDKDKDKQYSILDKYKSNAESSIDTKYNSKAKRKTRYEELYGVGSAENKDDSEIKEALINQSTMEQYRNQAEKISRLSDTNQTLVSAFSGNYILNPEEMKKLLSTNISEKDKEAIAEALGITPKQIEGMMDNARIEVVKGIKTLYKPFADKKIDTN
-1120 WADVLEAQ
+1120 LLSDLSYSQIQVLGD
-1128 AERVEATNKQLT
+1128 
-1140 MAQINE
+1140 QIGE
-1146 NNKRLELTKKGIRS
+1146 
-1160 DKELTPDEKASKQEA
+1160 
-1175 EKMKTESTNVA
+1175 M
-1186 LISSLISKYQ
+1186 
-1196 TKANEGILQNLAE
+1196 
-1209 TIFKDMTYEVEVK
+1209 
-1222 DARANGSNKS
+1222 
-1232 KVNTA
+1232 
-1237 HKETRTSNVY
+1237 
-1247 ESKVNAEANKA
+1247 
-1258 VNSLSASQRKTKA
+1258 
-1271 EEVFGKDAIANM
+1271 
-1283 KDEEIKSALR
+1283 
-1293 DYEKGVAIENITK
+1293 
-1306 KVANLTPNQ
+1306 
-1315 QELLNRIQGT
+1315 
-1325 YTGTK
+1325 
-1330 SGWNTAKEKIFSDE
+1330 SDE
-1344 DAKIIQDI
+1344 NAIKYIEAF
-1352 LGLDNIQAVFDMAK
+1352 N
-1366 SGTEAISANIK
+1366 EAISDSK
-1377 DIETQFNELGED
+1377 LGENEQKQ
-1389 YSGSFL
+1389 L
-1395 DQFSADNL
+1395 
-1403 SNIAS
+1403 
-1408 QVDEMSIKNAKAYL
+1408 K
-1422 DAYSEALDGVKK
+1422 
-1434 EDKARLDNYLSSID
+1434 NYLSSID
-1448 LSDAVQVFDAK
+1448 LSDAVQVLDAK

-1464 LGMDETQIEKFWAT
+1464 LGMDEAQIEKFWAT
-1478 ANAAVE
+1478 ANTAVK

-1507 NLVENGEKTFSS
+1507 SLVESGEKTFSS
-1519 SNKESLVSAGFA
+1519 SDKESLVSTGFA
-1531 DSDFLQTGIDEWTYI
+1531 DNDFLQTGIDEWTYI
-1546 GKDNNDLLRQINE
+1546 GKDSNDLLRQIDE
-1559 KVAQIGEHIVGN
+1559 KVGQIGETIVGG
-1571 LQDSVER
+1571 LEDSIEA
-1578 GKAYGTIIENNDKL
+1578 GEKYQPIIEADKEL
-1592 GKNLAT
+1592 RDDLELLK
-1598 LAENGYEGTSFK
+1598 ENGLEGTTFGEDDGK
-1610 SYELKGMAELLGIAV
+1610 RLKEMAEQLGIDTI
-1625 ENLSDEGIAKKLID
+1625 NLSAEGIANKLID
-1639 AYNMYK
+1639 AITMVD
-1645 NLGENE
+1645 NLASNK
-1651 EAVRK
+1651 EAAQSEK
-1656 ELVNNASRQYDLTG
+1656 LNAASRQYDLTG
-1670 DFGTF
+1670 NFGTF
-1675 TGDLTTDEQDKII
+1675 TGSLDEDEQITI
-1688 TAQLNKYNGAME
+1688 MTAQLNKYSGAME
-1700 YYNKLVEEANYEGE
+1700 YYNQLKEKAGIDSDDFNLK
-1714 HLSVQLA
+1714 LA
-1721 DQAIQLFKLQ
+1721 DEAVQLFKLQ
-1731 NQYKKTAGSID
+1731 NQYKKTANSID
-1742 NYKDVLLQGESAGTD
+1742 SYKDALLQGKDAGTD
-1757 YYNALATTKTEL
+1757 YYNALATAKTDL
-1769 STLFNVDKKLITD
+1769 STLFNVDKGLLTD
-1782 DFIQQYT
+1782 DFIKQYA

-1797 GGEVGTQAFQN
+1797 GGEVGTQAFNN
-1808 LWEAMKQ
+1808 LNEALGHLAWEQA
-1815 IKLDSMVEGLD
+1815 
-1826 FFIKDGKDVID
+1826 
-1837 DFSNWIEGLDPT
+1837 SNNLKEAVGSSLEDIGFNVDQLVQYIEDLDPT
-1849 IGIGT
+1849 LEVKYFSDTSSLINLFSQIIT
-1854 ELSTEGL
+1854 SANQANKDAMAELSPL
-1861 ESGLVLLA
+1861 LLA
-1869 QQAYNAGKDVQTAL
+1869 IEK
-1883 APAIAMLEELTGT
+1883 LTGV
-1896 KINVQYEEEEFD
+1896 KINLDYTYEYASPNVRSQAQFD
-1908 SGGRYIS
+1908 K
-1915 AKSME
+1915 AKASFE
-1920 GLLAQGW
+1920 AQGW
-1927 HVGKGGKL
+1927 EDIGNGMFRRVTGIKSS
-1935 VRTKAITA
+1935 T
-1943 VSASKA
+1943 SS
-1949 GSPYDKFVAP
+1949 Y
-1959 SVSSSGKSSSS
+1959 SSSRGSSLEGATLPSRNNSS
-1970 GSSGSSGSEKKES
+1970 GSSGSSSGSEKKES

-2062 TYKGQDSDGN
+2062 TYKGQDSEGN

-2169 QQLIDN
+2169 QQLIDD

-2419 SSSSGGRGAFSIGSR
+2419 SGSSGGSGAFSIGSR
-2434 VKADPNA
+2434 VKANPNA

-2452 GSQYYRNDPIYTILD
+2452 GSQYYKNDPIYTILD

-2573 DLSKKI
+2573 NLSKKI